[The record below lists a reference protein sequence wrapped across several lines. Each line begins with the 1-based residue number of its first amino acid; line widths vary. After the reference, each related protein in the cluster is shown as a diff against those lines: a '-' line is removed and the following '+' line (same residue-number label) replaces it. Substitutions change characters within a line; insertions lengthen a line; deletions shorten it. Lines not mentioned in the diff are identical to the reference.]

1 VSINVEVETR
11 IARKPDEVFAAL
23 ADVERWP
30 AWLIASGIVKVERLD
45 TDLIGVGARLRI
57 HQTVAGRSTVLDA
70 VVEKLDPPVSVALD
84 GRDKDGI
91 HLEIAATLTPD
102 GDATKLRWTVKIG
115 LPLKYRMFESMVT
128 PQARKAAA
136 LDLEALRLRLE
147 RPVA

>member
-1 VSINVEVETR
+1 VSISVEVETR
-11 IARKPDEVFAAL
+11 IARSPNEVFAAL

-70 VVEKLDPPVSVALD
+70 VVEKLEAPVSVALD

-91 HLEIAATLTPD
+91 HLEIAARLTPD